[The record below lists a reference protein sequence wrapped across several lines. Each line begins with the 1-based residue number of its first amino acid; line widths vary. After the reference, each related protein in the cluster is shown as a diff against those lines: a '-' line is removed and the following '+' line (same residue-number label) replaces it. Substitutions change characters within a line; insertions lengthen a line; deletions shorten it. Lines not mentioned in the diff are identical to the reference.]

1 MTSPADAADPTA
13 PTSPLTGPDPATGP
27 DPMTDS
33 RPDPLDTAL
42 RLVRAQTAVVKRFD
56 SSLSGL
62 HGVSLSDFTL
72 LLHLAQA
79 PGGRMRRVDLAEA
92 LGLTASGV
100 TRGLAPLER
109 IGLVTREAAARDAR
123 VAYAALTPTG
133 RERLAEML
141 HTARQV
147 AAEHF
152 APEQWSAE
160 DLTQLSA
167 LLTRLGGT
175 APEHRHIPRP

>member
-1 MTSPADAADPTA
+1 
-13 PTSPLTGPDPATGP
+13 
-27 DPMTDS
+27 MTD
-33 RPDPLDTAL
+33 RPERPDTDPQHPGTPAGPDPLDTAL
-42 RLVRAQTAVVKRFD
+42 RLVRAQTAAVKRFD
-56 SSLSGL
+56 ASLGGL
-62 HGVSLSDFTL
+62 HGVSLSDFTV
-72 LLHLAQA
+72 LLHLSQA

-133 RERLAEML
+133 RDRLAEML

-147 AAEHF
+147 AADHF
-152 APEQWSAE
+152 AADRWSAE
-160 DLTQLSA
+160 DLTLLSA

-175 APEHRHIPRP
+175 APGQGLG

>member
-1 MTSPADAADPTA
+1 MTDPHADPHPNPQADPQTDPPADPH
-13 PTSPLTGPDPATGP
+13 PDT
-27 DPMTDS
+27 

-42 RLVRAQTAVVKRFD
+42 RLVRAQAAVAKRFD
-56 SSLSGL
+56 ASLGGL

-72 LLHLAQA
+72 LLHLGHA

-109 IGLVTREAAARDAR
+109 IGLVSREAAARDAR

-133 RERLAEML
+133 RERLTEML
-141 HTARQV
+141 YTARKV
-147 AAEHF
+147 ADDLF
-152 APEQWSAE
+152 ADDQWSPD
-160 DLTQLSA
+160 DLGRLA
-167 LLTRLGGT
+167 VLLTRLGGT
-175 APEHRHIPRP
+175 APDQRPGAATTRD

>member
-1 MTSPADAADPTA
+1 MTEPETTEPTDT
-13 PTSPLTGPDPATGP
+13 PPG
-27 DPMTDS
+27 
-33 RPDPLDTAL
+33 PDPLDTAL
-42 RLVRAQTAVVKRFD
+42 RLVRAQAAVVKRFD
-56 SSLSGL
+56 ASLSGL
-62 HGVSLSDFTL
+62 HGVSLSDFTM

-147 AAEHF
+147 AADHF
-152 APEQWSAE
+152 AAGQWSPE
-160 DLTQLSA
+160 DLGRLSA

-175 APEHRHIPRP
+175 APGTPLG

>member
-1 MTSPADAADPTA
+1 MTNHSEQPQPTTT
-13 PTSPLTGPDPATGP
+13 PG
-27 DPMTDS
+27 
-33 RPDPLDTAL
+33 PDPLDTTL

-56 SSLSGL
+56 ASLSGL
-62 HGVSLSDFTL
+62 HGVSLADFTM
-72 LLHLAQA
+72 LLHLSQA
-79 PGGRMRRVDLAEA
+79 PGGRMRRVDLAES

-109 IGLVTREAAARDAR
+109 IGLVSREAAARDAR

-141 HTARQV
+141 YTARKV

-152 APEQWSAE
+152 AADQWNAE
-160 DLTQLSA
+160 DLCRLSA

-175 APEHRHIPRP
+175 APGQHLG

>member
-1 MTSPADAADPTA
+1 MTN
-13 PTSPLTGPDPATGP
+13 PTSPSPGPSTRPSPSTNPVPSP
-27 DPMTDS
+27 DTTP

-56 SSLSGL
+56 ASLSGL

-141 HTARQV
+141 YTARQI
-147 AAEHF
+147 ATEHF
-152 APEQWSAE
+152 AADQWSGE
-160 DLTQLSA
+160 DLTRLSA

-175 APEHRHIPRP
+175 APEHRHIPKP

>member
-1 MTSPADAADPTA
+1 MTDPTTDPTTPPAAGPA
-13 PTSPLTGPDPATGP
+13 PLGTDPLDT
-27 DPMTDS
+27 
-33 RPDPLDTAL
+33 DPLDTAL
-42 RLVRAQTAVVKRFD
+42 RLVRAQAAVVKRFD
-56 SSLSGL
+56 ASLSGL

-72 LLHLAQA
+72 LLHLSQA

-109 IGLVTREAAARDAR
+109 IGLVSREAAARDAR

-141 HTARQV
+141 YTARQV
-147 AAEHF
+147 AADLF
-152 APEQWSAE
+152 APDQWSSE
-160 DLTQLSA
+160 DGTRLST

-175 APEHRHIPRP
+175 APSVPPAPPHVLG